1 MLLGGDE
8 QGAGL
13 VGQLGD
19 LLDWG
24 VVHKL
29 CLSKLRAELSRSEQ
43 LGNYDCEP
51 ETSASPFAV

>member
-29 CLSKLRAELSRSEQ
+29 CLSKLKTELSRSEQ

-51 ETSASPFAV
+51 ETSASPFPI